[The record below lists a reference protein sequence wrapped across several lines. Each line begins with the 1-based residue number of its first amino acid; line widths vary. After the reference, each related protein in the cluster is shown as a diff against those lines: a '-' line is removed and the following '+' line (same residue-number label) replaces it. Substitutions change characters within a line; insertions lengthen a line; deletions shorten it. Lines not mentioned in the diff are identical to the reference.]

1 MSASYPTSG
10 DGRPLEGAS
19 LLLVEDDPNVRR
31 AIGRVLA
38 LDGAVL
44 AEAGNGEQAIR
55 ILERDVERLF
65 DAVVTDLE
73 MPVVSGH
80 ELIAVLQE
88 CRPDLPVVAMT
99 GYTLP
104 ANFRATVPLF
114 LKPFSPEALVRELH
128 PLVRQ
133 SQEIRRRALQTRAD
147 AAEAR
152 TLATRQNAMA
162 EQQRAR
168 SLDLME
174 TLQRQRAIR
183 KRTLL

>member
-19 LLLVEDDPNVRR
+19 LLRVEDDPNVRR

-44 AEAGNGEQAIR
+44 AEAANGEQAIR

-80 ELIAVLQE
+80 ELIAVLAE

-104 ANFRATVPLF
+104 AHFRATVPLF
-114 LKPFSPEALVRELH
+114 YKPFSPEELVQQLRL
-128 PLVRQ
+128 LVRQ
-133 SQEIRRRALQTRAD
+133 SQEMRRRAKQMRAD
-147 AAEAR
+147 AGEAR
-152 TLATRQNAMA
+152 SLAGRQQAIA

-168 SLDLME
+168 SLDLKGA
-174 TLQRQRAIR
+174 LDRLRANR
-183 KRTLL
+183 KRTHG

>member
-1 MSASYPTSG
+1 MSDSG
-10 DGRPLEGAS
+10 SLSDPLLLLTGAS
-19 LLLVEDDPNVRR
+19 LLLVEDDPGVRR
-31 AIGRVLA
+31 AIGRVLELEGA
-38 LDGAVL
+38 LL
-44 AEAGNGEQAIR
+44 AQAGNGEQAIL
-55 ILERDVERLF
+55 ILERDVEHLL

-80 ELIAVLQE
+80 ELIAVLEE

-128 PLVRQ
+128 RLVRH
-133 SQEIRRRALQTRAD
+133 SQEIRGRARQTRAD
-147 AAEAR
+147 AGEAR
-152 TLATRQNAMA
+152 TLASRQHAIA

-168 SLDLME
+168 SLNLME
-174 TLQRQRAIR
+174 TLARQRALR
-183 KRTLL
+183 KKT